1 MDSDLYVE
9 RVIIRTEFIL
19 DQRFKLKRNQQVK
32 QQQKVALITGV
43 TGQDGSYLAEFL
55 LEKGYIVHG
64 IKRRASLFNTQRVD
78 HIYQD
83 QHTEKVNFKLH
94 YGDLTDTSNLIRIV
108 QETQP
113 DEIYNLGAQSH
124 VAVSFESPEYTAD
137 VDAIGALRILEAIR
151 ILGLEKKTR
160 FYQASTS
167 ELYGLVQETPQ
178 KETTPFYPRSPY
190 AVAKMYAYWMTVNYR
205 EAYGIYACNGI
216 LFNHESPRRG
226 ETFVTRKITRGLAN
240 ISQGL
245 EACLYMGNMDALRDW
260 GHAKDYVRMQWM
272 MLQQEKPEDFVIAT
286 GVQYSVRQFILWTA
300 EELGITLTFK
310 GTGVNEQGVVS
321 KVDSNISPAVHVGDV
336 LVKVDPRYFR
346 PTEVE
351 TLLGDPTKAKQ
362 KLGWVPEITVQE
374 MCKEMVETD
383 LAQARQHAL
392 LKTHGYDVTVSVE

>member
-1 MDSDLYVE
+1 MS
-9 RVIIRTEFIL
+9 
-19 DQRFKLKRNQQVK
+19 K
-32 QQQKVALITGV
+32 QKVALITGI

-55 LEKGYIVHG
+55 LEKGYMVHG
-64 IKRRASLFNTQRVD
+64 IKRRASSLNTQRVD

-83 QHTEKVNFKLH
+83 PHIENAHFKLH
-94 YGDLTDTSNLIRIV
+94 YGDLSDTSNLIRIV

-137 VDAIGALRILEAIR
+137 VDAIGTLRLLEAIR

-167 ELYGLVQETPQ
+167 ELYGLVQEIPQ

-190 AVAKMYAYWMTVNYR
+190 AAAKMYAYWITVNYR
-205 EAYGIYACNGI
+205 EAYGMYACNGI

-240 ISQGL
+240 IAQGL
-245 EACLYMGNMDALRDW
+245 ESCIYMGNLDALRDW

-272 MLQQEKPEDFVIAT
+272 MLQQDAPDDFVIAT
-286 GVQYSVRQFILWTA
+286 GLQYSVRQFIEWSA
-300 EELGITLTFK
+300 AELGVTLKFEGNGIDETATVASIIGDK
-310 GTGVNEQGVVS
+310 A
-321 KVDSNISPAVHVGDV
+321 PALKVGDV
-336 LVKVDPRYFR
+336 IVRIDPRYFR

-351 TLLGDPTKAKQ
+351 TLLGDPTKAKE

-374 MCKEMVETD
+374 MCVEMVVSD
-383 LAQARQHAL
+383 LEAAKQHAL
-392 LKTHGYDVTVSVE
+392 LKSHGFVINVSLES